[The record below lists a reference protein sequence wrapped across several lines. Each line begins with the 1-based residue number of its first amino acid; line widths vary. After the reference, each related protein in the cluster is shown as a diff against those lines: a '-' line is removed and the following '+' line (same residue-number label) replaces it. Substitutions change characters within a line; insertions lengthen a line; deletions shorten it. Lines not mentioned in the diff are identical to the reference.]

1 MARTTDTI
9 DTPHTTETEP
19 RRDERLEGDRASAQS
34 TPRPNLGTT
43 TEIEERGTG
52 HRMTEGPTTA
62 HGTDGR
68 TAGERLHDAASR
80 PAATS
85 SAAPAR
91 PGRAGER
98 ATPEETGAI
107 HAFSEEQSRDYHER
121 WDSIQASFID
131 QPRES
136 VREAERLVGEMT
148 DRLVEWFRDQHQ
160 GLESRWDRGDEVS
173 TEDLRQALRSYRSFF
188 GRLLHL

>member
-1 MARTTDTI
+1 MARTTDTP
-9 DTPHTTETEP
+9 DTTDTEL
-19 RRDERLEGDRASAQS
+19 RRDERLAGDRSSAHS
-34 TPRPNLGTT
+34 TPRPNPAATKAV
-43 TEIEERGTG
+43 EERGTG
-52 HRMTEGPTTA
+52 HRMTEGHSTV
-62 HGTDGR
+62 HGADGR
-68 TAGERLHDAASR
+68 PAGERLHDTASR
-80 PAATS
+80 TAAAS
-85 SAAPAR
+85 SAATAH

-98 ATPEETGAI
+98 SSLEETGAI

-173 TEDLRQALRSYRSFF
+173 TEDLRQALRSYRSVF